1 MNLTSSHR
9 SGTKST
15 YSFQLHEIVPAVT
28 TCIVSRLLCNRP
40 ELDNHWALRDFG
52 ARLMSQ
58 ICKNFN
64 TSTNNLQTRVTRI
77 YSQALQNDKAY
88 LSSLYGAIT
97 GLSEL
102 GSEVIKVF
110 IIPRLKFI
118 SERIEPHLQG
128 NLSNTDKIAAGHIR
142 SSLQKACAPVLK
154 TIRSS
159 PDLIEE
165 YKRDYGY
172 LGASLHQAVLKA
184 RSGIAATPS
193 SSSSSAAPIVSI
205 SGSSSSSS
213 SSSTIINPGTPIAI
227 KGTNMGI
234 QRPSVEHRLPQTPQM
249 KVQMVSSCSTDLI
262 TIYLLSSIFPID
274 KAYYIHG
281 NTGHGNGRSVAFRV
295 RTIPKCFGR
304 FKTIRQEWRNTFIV
318 ESNRNR

>member
-1 MNLTSSHR
+1 M
-9 SGTKST
+9 
-15 YSFQLHEIVPAVT
+15 VPAVT

-110 IIPRLKFI
+110 VIPRLRFI

-128 NLSNTDKIAAGHIR
+128 GNMSNTDKIAAGHIR
-142 SSLQKACAPVLK
+142 NSLQKSCAPVLK
-154 TIRSS
+154 TIRAT
-159 PDLIEE
+159 PDVIEE
-165 YKRDYGY
+165 YKRDYGF
-172 LGASLHQAVLKA
+172 LGATLHQAVIKA
-184 RSGIAATPS
+184 RTGATATATTTS
-193 SSSSSAAPIVSI
+193 SSSVNSPIVTI
-205 SGSSSSSS
+205 GGSGSSG
-213 SSSTIINPGTPIAI
+213 INVMNPTTPAVSI
-227 KGTNMGI
+227 KGTNIGI
-234 QRPSVEHRLPQTPQM
+234 QRPPAMHSPSLGQAQPQPKFMYVTQKSTTPGLQPQM
-249 KVQMVSSCSTDLI
+249 KVSGGS
-262 TIYLLSSIFPID
+262 
-274 KAYYIHG
+274 G
-281 NTGHGNGRSVAFRV
+281 ER
-295 RTIPKCFGR
+295 
-304 FKTIRQEWRNTFIV
+304 
-318 ESNRNR
+318 

>member
-1 MNLTSSHR
+1 MPPL
-9 SGTKST
+9 
-15 YSFQLHEIVPAVT
+15 QLHEIVPAVT

-102 GSEVIKVF
+102 GGEVVKVF
-110 IIPRLKFI
+110 VIPRLRFI
-118 SERIEPHLQG
+118 SERIEPHLQGG

-142 SSLQKACAPVLK
+142 NSLQKSCAPVLK

-165 YKRDYGY
+165 YKKDYGF
-172 LGASLHQAVLKA
+172 LGASLHQAVVKA
-184 RSGIAATPS
+184 RSGVTTTTPS
-193 SSSSSAAPIVSI
+193 SSTVSSPIVSI
-205 SGSSSSSS
+205 SGPS
-213 SSSTIINPGTPIAI
+213 NPILNPVTI

-234 QRPSVEHRLPQTPQM
+234 QRPPTMNSPSGQAAQPKFMYVTQKPGGTPQQVKM
-249 KVQMVSSCSTDLI
+249 QPVSEEIESDLNEDVKLIDPCNLLQVQKPMQDDTDMDD
-262 TIYLLSSIFPID
+262 LS
-274 KAYYIHG
+274 HL
-281 NTGHGNGRSVAFRV
+281 
-295 RTIPKCFGR
+295 
-304 FKTIRQEWRNTFIV
+304 Q
-318 ESNRNR
+318 